1 MTACRFGVSSRSHLS
16 LCVFIIALVAR
27 FVKCFFYF
35 FDFFGSSCRPLPF
48 NPLVLLHLTPLQ
60 ACMGFFASGR
70 CWFTFIFRTTGLR
83 AVEDF
88 VRGVLRTLMGH
99 TLTSSVSWALLPIPH
114 FCLDYSTHFALCQD
128 FFSPRGSPSS
138 LSGGTVFHEPFQVL
152 RGLTRTCVPASC
164 GCPRSP
170 LECLYYSTDFVLCQ
184 AFFFIF
190 FWGSSLFV
198 PLFIPPEG
206 CSYFVNAESVLQR
219 IFAIYNLAGVVSQSA
234 TKRGGLTQALPP
246 RRLIKG
252 FQLSRIPLFV
262 I

>member
-1 MTACRFGVSSRSHLS
+1 MGRPAVRYLSTLWSCSTLRHCRPAWASSQVVDAGSHLYSAQQDSVRSRTLSEESYGLSWVTPSPLRS
-16 LCVFIIALVAR
+16 LGLCSPSLISDLIIAHILR
-27 FVKCFFYF
+27 FVK
-35 FDFFGSSCRPLPF
+35 
-48 NPLVLLHLTPLQ
+48 T
-60 ACMGFFASGR
+60 
-70 CWFTFIFRTTGLR
+70 
-83 AVEDF
+83 
-88 VRGVLRTLMGH
+88 
-99 TLTSSVSWALLPIPH
+99 
-114 FCLDYSTHFALCQD
+114 

-184 AFFFIF
+184 AFFLFF

-234 TKRGGLTQALPP
+234 AKRGGLM
-246 RRLIKG
+246 
-252 FQLSRIPLFV
+252 
-262 I
+262 

>member
-1 MTACRFGVSSRSHLS
+1 MSSIFSKKKKKINHLPQRRSPISERSFLTY
-16 LCVFIIALVAR
+16 A
-27 FVKCFFYF
+27 
-35 FDFFGSSCRPLPF
+35 DDFGSSCRPLPF

-60 ACMGFFASGR
+60 ACMGFFTSGR

-114 FCLDYSTHFALCQD
+114 FCLDYST
-128 FFSPRGSPSS
+128 
-138 LSGGTVFHEPFQVL
+138 PFGV
-152 RGLTRTCVPASC
+152 
-164 GCPRSP
+164 
-170 LECLYYSTDFVLCQ
+170 CQ
-184 AFFFIF
+184 AFFLFF
-190 FWGSSLFV
+190 AGGTTASNYHRLRSPAATAKFWGSSLFV

-206 CSYFVNAESVLQR
+206 CSYFVNAASVLQR

-234 TKRGGLTQALPP
+234 AKRGGLMQALSP

-262 I
+262 ISL